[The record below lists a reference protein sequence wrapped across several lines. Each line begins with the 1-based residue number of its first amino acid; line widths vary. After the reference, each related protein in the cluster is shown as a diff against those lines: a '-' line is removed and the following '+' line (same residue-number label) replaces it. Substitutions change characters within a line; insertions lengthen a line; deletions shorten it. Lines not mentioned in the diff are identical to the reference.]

1 MKKINLKYYILF
13 AIIGLM
19 CVVTSSCDREISE
32 DFELA
37 TFPVTPEIFT
47 DDPVGLTDEFFES
60 FNPATGANTE
70 GFGTDENEAY
80 KGRSSIRIDV
90 PSPTDPNGSYIG
102 GIFRDRGEGRDL
114 SGYDALTFWAKGSIT
129 TTIDN
134 VGFGTDFG
142 LNKYAVNLKNIELST
157 KWKKYYI
164 PIPDPSKLVQERG
177 MFIFSAG
184 TQNTNGIGYTFW
196 IDELRFEKLGTV
208 AQPRP
213 SILGGQ
219 DQTAQ
224 GNVGISLP
232 ITGLAHTM
240 NLPNGEDV
248 TVEAAPGYFDFETSN
263 PFVASVGEN
272 GVVSIDGLGEVDPN
286 TGMADNTATITAS
299 IAGVEAAGS
308 MTIEAVNI
316 EVISIF
322 SDLYANVAVDNYNGF
337 YLDGFQTTLGGA
349 AVEDGNNIIDYTVM
363 NFVAIEF
370 YGREGS
376 GVQPVDAS
384 GMTHL
389 HIDIRV
395 NENVDASDF
404 FRIELYN
411 NFTLGNVVS
420 GSYNITGNELQ
431 SNEWVQ
437 FDIPLSSFP
446 GLTSKDAL
454 GAFIFV
460 TDGTIANV
468 SLDNI
473 FFYAEQ

>member
-1 MKKINLKYYILF
+1 MC
-13 AIIGLM
+13 AVII
-19 CVVTSSCDREISE
+19 SCDREISE

-37 TFPVTPEIFT
+37 TFPSNADIYT
-47 DDPVGLTDEFFES
+47 DAPVGLTDEFFES
-60 FNPATGANTE
+60 FDPATGANTE
-70 GFGTDENEAY
+70 GFGTDQNEAY
-80 KGRSSIRIDV
+80 EGNSSIRIDV
-90 PSPTDPNGSYIG
+90 PSPTDPNGGYIG
-102 GIFRDRGEGRDL
+102 GIFRDRGEGRNLTDF
-114 SGYDALTFWAKGSIT
+114 DALTFWAKGSTT

-142 LNKYAVNLKNIELST
+142 LNRYAVNLKDIELST
-157 KWKKYYI
+157 KWKKYII

-232 ITGLAHTM
+232 VTGLTQTM
-240 NLPNGEDV
+240 NLPDGRDV
-248 TVEAAPGYFDFETSN
+248 TVEAAPAYFDFETSN
-263 PFVASVGEN
+263 PFVASVSEEGL
-272 GVVSIDGLGEVDPN
+272 VSIDGLGEVDPQ
-286 TGMADNTATITAS
+286 TGLVDNKATITAS

-322 SDLYANVAVDNYNGF
+322 SDLYANIAVDNYNGF
-337 YLDGFQTTLGGA
+337 YEPFQTTLGGF
-349 AVEDGNNIIDYTVM
+349 VEEDGNNIIDYTM
-363 NFVAIEF
+363 LNFVAIEF
-370 YGREGS
+370 YGRDGS
-376 GVQPVDAS
+376 GVPPVDATD
-384 GMTHL
+384 MTHL

-395 NENVDASDF
+395 NEAVEATDYINISLHNDF
-404 FRIELYN
+404 TQATE
-411 NFTLGNVVS
+411 VS
-420 GSYNITGNELQ
+420 GTFAISGSDLIA
-431 SNEWVQ
+431 NEWVQ
-437 FDIPLSSFP
+437 FDIPLSSFS
-446 GLTSKDAL
+446 GLTERDAVGMML
-454 GAFIFV
+454 FV
-460 TDGTIANV
+460 SDATIANA

>member
-1 MKKINLKYYILF
+1 MKKIKFKYYTTL
-13 AIIGLM
+13 ALM
-19 CVVTSSCDREISE
+19 CAVIISCDREISE

-37 TFPVTPEIFT
+37 TFPATADIYT
-47 DDPVGLTDEFFES
+47 DSPVGLTDEFFES
-60 FNPATGANTE
+60 FDPATGANTE
-70 GFGTDENEAY
+70 GFGTDQNEAY
-80 KGRSSIRIDV
+80 EGNSSIRIDV
-90 PSPTDPNGSYIG
+90 PSPTDPNGGYIG

-114 SGYDALTFWAKGSIT
+114 TGFDALTFWAKGSTT

-142 LNKYAVNLKNIELST
+142 LNRYTVNLKDIELST
-157 KWKKYYI
+157 KWKKYII

-232 ITGLAHTM
+232 VTGLAQTM
-240 NLPNGEDV
+240 SLPDGRDV
-248 TVEAAPGYFDFETSN
+248 TVEAASAYFDFETSN
-263 PFVASVGEN
+263 PFVASVSDEGI
-272 GVVSIDGLGEVDPN
+272 VSIDGLGEVDPG
-286 TGMADNTATITAS
+286 TGLVDNKATITAS
-299 IAGVEAAGS
+299 IAGVLAAGS

-322 SDLYANVAVDNYNGF
+322 SDLYANIAVDNYNGF
-337 YLDGFQTTLGGA
+337 YEPFQTTLGGS
-349 AVEDGNNIIDYTVM
+349 VEEDGNNIIDYTM
-363 NFVAIEF
+363 LNFVAIEF

-376 GVQPVDAS
+376 GVPPVDATN
-384 GMTHL
+384 MTHI

-395 NENVDASDF
+395 NEAVEATDYINISLHNDF
-404 FRIELYN
+404 TQATE
-411 NFTLGNVVS
+411 VS
-420 GSYNITGNELQ
+420 GVFAISGADLIA
-431 SNEWVQ
+431 NEWVQ
-437 FDIPLSSFP
+437 FDIPLSSFN
-446 GLTSKDAL
+446 GLTERDAVGMML
-454 GAFIFV
+454 FV
-460 TDGTIANV
+460 SDATIANA